1 MSAARRFDVP
11 HIFLLTIH
19 IIRDIIETEITKSQT
34 GRAGQQTEK
43 ENHHEKDNTLRFFV
57 RHNSGGC
64 DHHPPLCFLLGRLGE
79 LRR

>member
-1 MSAARRFDVP
+1 VP
-11 HIFLLTIH
+11 HIFLLTIN

-34 GRAGQQTEK
+34 GRAGHQTEK

-64 DHHPPLCFLLGRLGE
+64 DHHPTLCFLLGRLGE
-79 LRR
+79 LRG